1 METYLEFDKVDYK
14 EAVRYIALNWSAQE
28 CRLSELRRVLPVRN
42 KTGGTRP
49 GMTGE
54 GPLGPDSGDHLDQ
67 WKFRN
72 VTLTKLLKKK
82 ILATVI

>member
-14 EAVRYIALNWSAQE
+14 EAVRYIALNLSAQE

-54 GPLGPDSGDHLDQ
+54 RDPWDLTVGIILTSGNSEMLP
-67 WKFRN
+67 
-72 VTLTKLLKKK
+72 
-82 ILATVI
+82 